1 MIKENIKIISEYIS
15 RRFQENQLSKQGLD
29 GNLGLAIFMY
39 EASRYL
45 GEKKFEIIANR
56 LIDKVFEN
64 PPLNT
69 NFITGLAGISL
80 GIEYL
85 VDNRFCKGSKNVLLE
100 SDDLIF
106 KHIID
111 SSIEGSFLDNVLY
124 LVYYTK
130 QINKKNEKIL
140 LELEI
145 IKLLI
150 NRLSTIFCNNITK
163 IRQDFKFVLLEEN
176 YLLLNLSVFLYRNSI
191 YRNKIYCMLN
201 EVIEVIMTLI
211 PNVHFNKLYLAFTL
225 KNVNSILG
233 NRNLDKYI
241 KMLINSVEKERLY
254 EELDEKE
261 YYSIGDGLPNV
272 VIFLYLTKKNK
283 EFDIISE
290 ETINE
295 IYLYV
300 NNSISEKLNRIQSVD
315 DKNKPDCSLLGL
327 AGLGLTYIKTNKIN
341 SI

>member
-1 MIKENIKIISEYIS
+1 MKSQMIKENIKIISEYIS

-145 IKLLI
+145 
-150 NRLSTIFCNNITK
+150 
-163 IRQDFKFVLLEEN
+163 N

-254 EELDEKE
+254 EDLDEKE